1 MNEETFIV
9 MEEDIDNRLDV
20 YLTEQYEELSRSY
33 IQKLIK
39 EKLVRVNGKIEKAKY
54 IVNLDDKIKV
64 NLPEKEEISIKPEK
78 ISIDIVYEDEDLIVI
93 NKPQGMVVHPAPGHY
108 SGTLVNALLHH
119 CGDNLSNINGMMRPG
134 IVHRIDKDTS
144 GLLVVAKNNKSHEIL
159 ANQFKEHTNTRK
171 YRAIVVGNIKEEEA
185 SVDAPIG
192 RHPVDRLKRAVINN
206 GKHAVTHF
214 KVLNRFKNY
223 TYIEARLETGRTHQ
237 IRVHLSYI
245 GNPLLGDPIYGPK
258 SSKFNL
264 KGQILHAKVLGFIHP
279 SKGEYMEFVSE
290 LPNYFEKILK
300 TLENSYSKNK

>member
-1 MNEETFIV
+1 MNEETFVV
-9 MEEDIDNRLDV
+9 MEEDIDNRLDI
-20 YLTEQYEELSRSY
+20 YLAEQYEELSRSY

-39 EKLVRVNGKIEKAKY
+39 EKFVKVNGKTEKAKY
-54 IVNLDDKIKV
+54 IVNLEDEIKV
-64 NLPEKEEISIKPEK
+64 NLPEKEEISIKPEN
-78 ISIDIVYEDEDLIVI
+78 ISIDIVYEDEDIIVI

-108 SGTLVNALLHH
+108 SGTLVNALLYH
-119 CGDNLSNINGMMRPG
+119 CGDNLSNMNGIMRPG

-185 SVDAPIG
+185 AIDAPIG
-192 RHPVDRLKRAVINN
+192 RHPIDRLKRAVINN

-300 TLENSYSKNK
+300 TLENNYSKNK